1 MNLIEQLEKLPVFS
15 IDGLGDVV
23 NASELRAIIEQA
35 KREAV
40 EPVAVPAGYK
50 LVPIEP
56 TDDMKRAYTDKY
68 GFPSYGAGHE
78 YRFMVKEAP
87 ESPQQAEIE
96 RLKGQRD
103 RLTERLKESQSAVK
117 LCLDTFM
124 YTENVRMADKY
135 HQMWTINSGLIEE
148 IEAEK

>member
-1 MNLIEQLEKLPVFS
+1 MNLIEQHK
-15 IDGLGDVV
+15 
-23 NASELRAIIEQA
+23 SEATLQETIR
-35 KREAV
+35 
-40 EPVAVPAGYK
+40 
-50 LVPIEP
+50 
-56 TDDMKRAYTDKY
+56 T
-68 GFPSYGAGHE
+68 
-78 YRFMVKEAP
+78 
-87 ESPQQAEIE
+87 QQAEIE

-135 HQMWTINSGLIEE
+135 HQMWTINSGLIAE

>member
-1 MNLIEQLEKLPVFS
+1 MTQTLIEQLEKLPEYWS
-15 IDGLGDVV
+15 SDIGDAIVKV
-23 NASELRAIIEQA
+23 DDLRAIIEQA

-40 EPVAVPAGYK
+40 EPIAVPAGYK

-87 ESPQQAEIE
+87 ESTQQ
-96 RLKGQRD
+96 D
-103 RLTERLKESQSAVK
+103 HTK
-117 LCLDTFM
+117 LIGELV
-124 YTENVRMADKY
+124 EALEK
-135 HQMWTINSGLIEE
+135 
-148 IEAEK
+148 AEKCLVNSCMSQRNKVYPKPVDRVRVANYCNRAITKAREAIK

>member
-1 MNLIEQLEKLPVFS
+1 MTELDELKHDIAEYVKVSSEM
-15 IDGLGDVV
+15 
-23 NASELRAIIEQA
+23 ASEI
-35 KREAV
+35 V
-40 EPVAVPAGYK
+40 
-50 LVPIEP
+50 
-56 TDDMKRAYTDKY
+56 
-68 GFPSYGAGHE
+68 S
-78 YRFMVKEAP
+78 
-87 ESPQQAEIE
+87 QQAEIE

-135 HQMWTINSGLIEE
+135 HQMWTINSGLIAE